1 MEIYS
6 MTRRKSLTLD
16 QIRAIR
22 QEYKPGKRGFGYASL
37 ARKYGVGEST
47 IRDHVNF
54 YVGYSLK

>member
-1 MEIYS
+1 